1 MRNIV
6 LARVDD
12 RLIHGEVITGWLPVT
27 KATRIY
33 IVDDVVASD
42 EFTRRVLQA
51 SAPKYLHCFVYPVDE
66 AAEKLSAKGK
76 ADERLVILVKTP
88 TTFARL
94 MKKGVALKEVNLGG
108 VGPEDGRVPF
118 FKNVSLNREE
128 VLACEYLMDTGC
140 SVYFQLV
147 PDQRRYEIRDAVQ
160 QAKEKMGIK

>member
-33 IVDDVVASD
+33 IVDDAVASD

-66 AAEKLSAKGK
+66 AAEKLAAKGSAK
-76 ADERLVILVKTP
+76 ERLVILVKTP
-88 TTFARL
+88 KTFERL
-94 MKKGVALKEVNLGG
+94 MKKGIDLKEVNLGG
-108 VGPEDGRVPF
+108 VGPEEGRIPF
-118 FKNVSLNREE
+118 FKNVFLNREE
-128 VLACEYLMDTGC
+128 VSACEYMMEAGC

-160 QAKEKMGIK
+160 QAKEKMGMK